1 MALEELEV
9 LKTREEKNGRKADT
23 RQLKRKL
30 CSIQSLLRLA
40 ELVYE
45 GVDGKPMDEEEL
57 TRNKNPRHC

>member
-9 LKTREEKNGRKADT
+9 LKTREEMNSRKADT

-30 CSIQSLLRLA
+30 SIIQSMLRLA

-45 GVDGKPMDEEEL
+45 GVDRTAVDEE
-57 TRNKNPRHC
+57 